1 MSRKKRSVH
10 RYTPYTPIYSTSNDL
25 PDVSSWVEWKQFY
38 QRELANDKYGYETKF
53 IDLVL
58 SHVNNIIPSDVRYQ
72 YHFRDGLLSKNR
84 YIDFLILNKD
94 KGYCL
99 AIELDGYGKMLGNA
113 IGDNKD
119 YDKFNDFIIRQNSL
133 LKALY
138 KHDETSKFNII
149 ILRYTNK
156 YFLNNTQN
164 VISEIL
170 NTLYLQINLYKNGN
184 KLVTTLDDYRQ
195 QIEELQNDV
204 IYYKK
209 NLDHAMNLIG
219 TRDNII
225 KEMETEI
232 AYYQHQVETASDTVS
247 EINEASNPS
256 TNPLFEPSEI
266 ILANNQL
273 DGIKDDCEDKD
284 YNTDI
289 SVLRIHLTDTGY
301 AFEDLTEKDLLIEKL
316 KSENAKLKWIEMK
329 YKELTEPNYTK
340 EKDLEVVK
348 RNEILRVMAE
358 ESLRDTDETVS
369 QNEIIFTQ
377 KEKEALAEVFKNSDE
392 IDWNAT
398 RTALSKQPNRLKRKE
413 TKVNHPD
420 DDTGIGLVF
429 YTIIGFVLL
438 IILLVAMEK

>member
-1 MSRKKRSVH
+1 M
-10 RYTPYTPIYSTSNDL
+10 PN
-25 PDVSSWVEWKQFY
+25 VSSWVEWKQFY

-84 YIDFLILNKD
+84 YIDFLILNQE

-113 IGDNKD
+113 TGDSKD
-119 YDKFNDFIIRQNSL
+119 YDKFNDFMIRQNSL
-133 LKALY
+133 IKALY
-138 KHDETSKFNII
+138 DNSETSKFNVI

-156 YFLNNTQN
+156 YFINKTRD

-170 NTLYLQINLYKNGN
+170 NTLYLQTNLYKSGN
-184 KLVTTLDDYRQ
+184 KLVIEADDYKQ
-195 QIEELQNDV
+195 QINDINREIVCYKENEYSLQQLLQDKEE
-204 IYYKK
+204 Y
-209 NLDHAMNLIG
+209 
-219 TRDNII
+219 I
-225 KEMETEI
+225 KELETEI
-232 AYYQHQVETASDTVS
+232 SHYQHNNLPTSIIIENGDTDC
-247 EINEASNPS
+247 IHN
-256 TNPLFEPSEI
+256 
-266 ILANNQL
+266 L
-273 DGIKDDCEDKD
+273 D
-284 YNTDI
+284 
-289 SVLRIHLTDTGY
+289 
-301 AFEDLTEKDLLIEKL
+301 EKDLLIEQL

-329 YKELTEPNYTK
+329 YKELTETK
-340 EKDLEVVK
+340 EVTQKEPVATVNNVITNVEKSLTSSDDY
-348 RNEILRVMAE
+348 EIV
-358 ESLRDTDETVS
+358 
-369 QNEIIFTQ
+369 FTQ

-438 IILLVAMEK
+438 IILLVAMGK

>member
-1 MSRKKRSVH
+1 MLRKKRSVH

-38 QRELANDKYGYETKF
+38 QKELMNDKYGYETKF

-58 SHVNNIIPSDVRYQ
+58 SRINNINPSDVRYQ

-113 IGDNKD
+113 TGDNKD
-119 YDKFNDFIIRQNSL
+119 YDKFNDFMIRQNSL

-138 KHDETSKFNII
+138 NHNETSKFNII

-156 YFLNNTQN
+156 YFLNNTHS
-164 VISEIL
+164 VIREII
-170 NTLYLQINLYKNGN
+170 NTLYLQTNLYKSGN
-184 KLVTTLDDYRQ
+184 KLVIEADDYKQ
-195 QIEELQNDV
+195 QINDINREIVCYKENEYLLQQLLQDKEE
-204 IYYKK
+204 Y
-209 NLDHAMNLIG
+209 
-219 TRDNII
+219 I
-225 KEMETEI
+225 KELETEI
-232 AYYQHQVETASDTVS
+232 SNYQY
-247 EINEASNPS
+247 SNLPTS
-256 TNPLFEPSEI
+256 I
-266 ILANNQL
+266 I
-273 DGIKDDCEDKD
+273 IK
-284 YNTDI
+284 NG
-289 SVLRIHLTDTGY
+289 DTGTDC
-301 AFEDLTEKDLLIEKL
+301 ADNLDEKDLLIEKL

-329 YKELTEPNYTK
+329 YKELTEPNDTK

-369 QNEIIFTQ
+369 KNEIIFTQ
-377 KEKEALAEVFKNSDE
+377 KEKEALAEVFKNNNDE
-392 IDWNAT
+392 IDCNWDAT
-398 RTALSKQPNRLKRKE
+398 RTALSKQPNHSKKKE
-413 TKVNHPD
+413 KQRNSHWD
-420 DDTGIGLVF
+420 KDNKDSGLGF
-429 YTIIGFVLL
+429 ALYMIIIYALL